1 VIRSLRESEGN
12 AKMPARI
19 PVLEFG
25 ADVLGRWDAIAKTQ
39 DLDTP
44 TQTAIFLLEQ

>member
-1 VIRSLRESEGN
+1 MIKSLRESEGD

-44 TQTAIFLLEQ
+44 TQIAIFLLEQ